1 MKNLFTLAILTLLSF
16 SAFAIS
22 HHKQVSAMKATVHEV
37 NGMFVLIPKK
47 FADHKLVPLG
57 LPAEYQIEGLSVTV
71 DGTISRCKN
80 KTIDIAIN
88 AIAIEQDVQQQ
99 LGLQH
104 IEYNIKS
111 YALSA
116 AKF

>member
-1 MKNLFTLAILTLLSF
+1 MKNIFTLAILTLIATST
-16 SAFAIS
+16 FALT
-22 HHKQVSAMKATVHEV
+22 HHKHINALKATVHEV
-37 NGMFVLIPKK
+37 NGMFVLIPEQ
-47 FADHKLVPLG
+47 FSDHKLIPLG
-57 LPAEYQIEGLSVTV
+57 LPAEYQIEGLAVTV

-88 AIAIEQDVQQQ
+88 AIAVEQDVQKQ

-104 IEYNIKS
+104 IEYNIKA

>member
-1 MKNLFTLAILTLLSF
+1 MKNLFTLAILTLLSC
-16 SAFAIS
+16 STFAIT
-22 HHKQVSAMKATVHEV
+22 HHKQVNAMKATVHEV
-37 NGMFVLIPKK
+37 NGMFVLIPEK

>member
-1 MKNLFTLAILTLLSF
+1 MKNIFTLAILTI
-16 SAFAIS
+16 FATSTFALS
-22 HHKQVSAMKATVHEV
+22 HHKQVNALKATVHEV
-37 NGMFVLIPKK
+37 NGMFVLVPEKYS
-47 FADHKLVPLG
+47 DHKLVPLG
-57 LPAEYQIEGLSVTV
+57 LPAEYQIEGLAVTV
-71 DGTISRCKN
+71 DGSISRCKH

-88 AIAIEQDVQQQ
+88 AIAVEQDVQKQ